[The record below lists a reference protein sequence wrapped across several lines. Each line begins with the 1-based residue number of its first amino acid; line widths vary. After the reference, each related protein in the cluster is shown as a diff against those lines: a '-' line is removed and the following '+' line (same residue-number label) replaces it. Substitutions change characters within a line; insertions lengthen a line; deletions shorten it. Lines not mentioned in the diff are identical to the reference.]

1 MRGHARCAIFRRM
14 GGNGESGPEWLVRG
28 ELVGLVTP
36 NRQDFVDRWDRY
48 NDPRIAMAAAFQTG
62 GAALIFKPPMSRE
75 HREWL
80 WEAAGEGLLVPFD
93 IHAIAGGRFV
103 GEAGL
108 SRIDWPRGSG
118 EVAAAIFDPADRGR
132 GLGTEAILLL
142 YAYAFDALG
151 LHRLTIRYLS
161 VNDAVVRAVERTAAL
176 VGARVVGIERDAEWA
191 YGRRRDRLVVEC
203 LRTDFPP
210 HPATAHLR

>member
-1 MRGHARCAIFRRM
+1 M
-14 GGNGESGPEWLVRG
+14 GDSAGYAPDWLVRG

-36 NRQDFVDRWDRY
+36 NRDEFVARWDRY
-48 NDPRIAMAAAFQTG
+48 DDPRIGMAAAFQSG
-62 GAALIFKPPMSRE
+62 GAAAIFKPPMTRE
-75 HREWL
+75 HREWI
-80 WEAAGEGLLVPFD
+80 WDAAQEGLLVPFD
-93 IHAIAGGRFV
+93 IHATADGRFV

-108 SRIDWPRGSG
+108 SRMDWPRASG

-132 GLGTEAILLL
+132 GLGTEAILLVC
-142 YAYAFDALG
+142 AYAFDALG
-151 LHRLTIRYLS
+151 MHRLTIRYLG
-161 VNDAVVRAVERTAAL
+161 VNDAVVRAVEKTAAL
-176 VGARVVGIERDAEWA
+176 VGARVVGVERDAEWA